1 MRPETGYTFILYRIS
16 IEYNGH
22 YEDKEEIFDHSHALS
37 NSELNHII
45 REVVSEIFKND
56 PNVKIIGSRVIK
68 REDGCIEY
76 IGYLMIAGVNWLVT
90 GDVPDDIIQELGS
103 NVVQDIALHYPNEMA
118 EGVIKGSFYT
128 YADRCEIL
136 KRALCSKFITTLH
149 RHHENLYH
157 KVISRF
163 GVCSFDEF
171 VKGCP
176 RINE

>member
-1 MRPETGYTFILYRIS
+1 MRSETGYTFILYRIS

-90 GDVPDDIIQELGS
+90 GDVPDNIIQELGS

-118 EGVIKGSFYT
+118 EGIIKGSFYT

-136 KRALCSKFITTLH
+136 KRALCSKFIATLH

>member
-1 MRPETGYTFILYRIS
+1 MKSETGYTFILYRIS
-16 IEYNGH
+16 IEYGECN
-22 YEDKEEIFDHSHALS
+22 EDEKRILKSSHTIS
-37 NSELNHII
+37 NFELNYIL

-56 PNVKIIGSRVIK
+56 PNVKIISSRVIK
-68 REDGCIEY
+68 HEDGCIEY

-90 GDVPDDIIQELGS
+90 GDVPDDIIQELSS
-103 NVVQDIALHYPNEMA
+103 NIVQDIVLHYPNEMA
-118 EGVIKGSFYT
+118 EGFIKGSFYT

-136 KRALCSKFITTLH
+136 KRALCSKFIMTLY

>member
-1 MRPETGYTFILYRIS
+1 MRSETGYTFILYRIS
-16 IEYNGH
+16 IEYNVH

-118 EGVIKGSFYT
+118 EGIIKGSFYT

-149 RHHENLYH
+149 RHYENLYH

>member
-1 MRPETGYTFILYRIS
+1 MKSETGYTFILYRIS
-16 IEYNGH
+16 IEYGEH
-22 YEDKEEIFDHSHALS
+22 DEDEKRILNSSHTLS

-45 REVVSEIFKND
+45 REVVSEIFKNN
-56 PNVKIIGSRVIK
+56 PNVKIVGSRVIK

-90 GDVPDDIIQELGS
+90 GDIPDYIIQEFSS

-136 KRALCSKFITTLH
+136 KRALYSKFITTLH